1 MAVGE
6 VVGNII
12 EHAFAADS
20 GHRPVLQVVLT
31 LGPESIEAVLSDNGL
46 PTEPTSAP

>member
-1 MAVGE
+1 MAVVE

-20 GHRPVLQVVLT
+20 AAPGAAGRPDA
-31 LGPESIEAVLSDNGL
+31 GPESIEAVLSDNGL
-46 PTEPTSAP
+46 PTEQTSAP